1 MHEPVG
7 DDDRRMETSLDD
19 LDQNRLERLRARFLE
34 DSPEPRAM
42 ADYWS
47 CDEDLVAY
55 DAVFDEL
62 EARNIRFDAAATIL
76 DFGCGTG
83 IATRRFLRRAGV
95 TPARVLLHD
104 RSARAMG
111 FAAQRVAEQNAAV
124 SSSG

>member
-1 MHEPVG
+1 
-7 DDDRRMETSLDD
+7 
-19 LDQNRLERLRARFLE
+19 
-34 DSPEPRAM
+34 M

-62 EARNIRFDAAATIL
+62 EARFDAAATIL